1 MVKVWV
7 LLMEDYKGQQQL
19 VDVYS
24 TREKAEKA
32 KDHLLASSNWLWAPV
47 IKEKDVL

>member
-1 MVKVWV
+1 VTKVWV

-24 TREKAEKA
+24 TREKAEEA
-32 KDHLLASSNWLWAPV
+32 RDRLLASSNWLWAPV
-47 IKEKDVL
+47 IKEKEVL